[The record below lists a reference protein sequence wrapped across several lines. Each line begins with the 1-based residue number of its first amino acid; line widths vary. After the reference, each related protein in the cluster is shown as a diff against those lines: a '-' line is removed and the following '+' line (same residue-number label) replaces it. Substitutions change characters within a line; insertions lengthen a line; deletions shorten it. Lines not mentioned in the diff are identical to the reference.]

1 MMRRMLTTLPITALL
16 TVALTVP
23 GGAVEPFQNSGEAS
37 ATQRTDS
44 SRDAI
49 GAAGAWITH
58 PDAIAADA
66 AKKPI
71 ALQFRRVLNLTRAPK
86 SLLVRVSADN
96 RFVLYV
102 NGVRRAA
109 GPARGDMAHWRY
121 EVIDLAPF
129 LKRGTNVITAQV
141 WNDAGNAPAAQIT
154 SGHTAFLIQAESA
167 EGRWIDS
174 GQQWEVRVDR
184 SRTVESGMKQLQ
196 AAVGPTY
203 YVGGAPEQLTGE
215 HQLANWTT
223 AREAGDWRPA
233 VEAAA
238 DEKRVLVADP
248 LPQMRYDAVPSGRV
262 VRAEGVAAAAFPRRA
277 LTIPANS
284 KATILIDAGRL
295 LAAYPVLRTMGGAGA
310 TVKLTY
316 VESLYDK
323 AKLKK
328 FAPSGQERLFD
339 RSSVEGGVALGLTD
353 TIRPDGRK
361 ARFAPYWWR
370 AWRYV
375 QIAVETGEKPLTLDG
390 FDTFETG
397 YPFQQKGHFVSSD
410 QGLDEIF
417 RIGWKTALL
426 DAHETYMDTA
436 YWEQLQYI
444 GDTRIQALISYD
456 VAGDDRLAV
465 QALDAF
471 DGSRVVDGLPQAAWP
486 LNGANSIPP
495 FALLWVGMLHDY
507 WMRSPRQEVIQRNLA
522 GVRAV
527 LDWYAPYVRPDG
539 IVRSTPSWVFV
550 DWKPGLDGGFE
561 RKGKGPDSCVVSLIY
576 LGALR
581 QAADLERATG
591 DAARAA
597 NDDAAASRVAAGVQ
611 ANCWDAKRGLYADTP
626 QKLTF
631 SQQTNALAVLYDVAP
646 TAERQA
652 IMSRVM
658 TARGIEPPAGVTG
671 SSYYFSFYLAR
682 ALDHAGLGA
691 QYPAMIETWRD
702 LLKQNFTTWPETPA
716 PSRSDSHAWSAH
728 PTSGL
733 LTYVAGIQPAAPGF
747 AKVRIAPQ
755 LGGLKHLDAAMA
767 HPGGV
772 IRARY
777 KVRGGKLNA
786 RLDLPPSVT
795 GSFEYAGKSW
805 PLKPGANVV
814 DAPAAGW

>member
-1 MMRRMLTTLPITALL
+1 
-16 TVALTVP
+16 
-23 GGAVEPFQNSGEAS
+23 
-37 ATQRTDS
+37 
-44 SRDAI
+44 
-49 GAAGAWITH
+49 
-58 PDAIAADA
+58 
-66 AKKPI
+66 
-71 ALQFRRVLNLTRAPK
+71 
-86 SLLVRVSADN
+86 
-96 RFVLYV
+96 
-102 NGVRRAA
+102 
-109 GPARGDMAHWRY
+109 
-121 EVIDLAPF
+121 
-129 LKRGTNVITAQV
+129 
-141 WNDAGNAPAAQIT
+141 
-154 SGHTAFLIQAESA
+154 
-167 EGRWIDS
+167 
-174 GQQWEVRVDR
+174 
-184 SRTVESGMKQLQ
+184 
-196 AAVGPTY
+196 
-203 YVGGAPEQLTGE
+203 
-215 HQLANWTT
+215 
-223 AREAGDWRPA
+223 
-233 VEAAA
+233 
-238 DEKRVLVADP
+238 
-248 LPQMRYDAVPSGRV
+248 
-262 VRAEGVAAAAFPRRA
+262 
-277 LTIPANS
+277 
-284 KATILIDAGRL
+284 
-295 LAAYPVLRTMGGAGA
+295 
-310 TVKLTY
+310 
-316 VESLYDK
+316 
-323 AKLKK
+323 
-328 FAPSGQERLFD
+328 
-339 RSSVEGGVALGLTD
+339 
-353 TIRPDGRK
+353 
-361 ARFAPYWWR
+361 
-370 AWRYV
+370 RYV
-375 QIAVETGEKPLTLDG
+375 QIAVETGDKPLTLDG

-410 QGLDEIF
+410 PGLDEIF
-417 RIGWKTALL
+417 RIGWKTALI

-486 LNGANSIPP
+486 LNGVNSIPP

-507 WMRSPRQEVIQRNLA
+507 WMRSPRQEVVQRNLA

-527 LDWYAPYVRPDG
+527 LDWYEPYVRPDG
-539 IVRSTPSWVFV
+539 IVRSTPGWVFV
-550 DWKPGLDGGFE
+550 DWKPGLDGGWE
-561 RKGKGPDSCVVSLIY
+561 RKGKGPDSCTVSLIY

-581 QAADLERATG
+581 QAADLERAVG

-597 NDDAAASRVAAGVQ
+597 KDDAAASRVADGVQ
-611 ANCWDAKRGLYADTP
+611 VNCWDAKRGLYADTP
-626 QKLTF
+626 QKLEF

-646 TAERQA
+646 AAERQA
-652 IMSRVM
+652 IMGRM
-658 TARGIEPPAGVTG
+658 TTARGIEPPAGVTG

-691 QYPAMIETWRD
+691 HYPAMIETWRD

-755 LGGLKHLDAAMA
+755 LGGLKHLDAVMA